1 MSAMMAA
8 CAADDSHDVQ
18 AENGDA
24 VVFMVRTPNSTTR
37 SFTYENKWTFGDKMA
52 ISEGPKVC
60 QYEPVLTEGSSS
72 ASGEQVTLKPS
83 SHESTSDFFSW
94 SPLVT
99 SRTFCGWYPYSDTPP
114 SSVAGATD
122 QRSDN
127 LGKPENRGTMTKT
140 EYNNLD
146 LLYAP
151 DVTVSYKRPVDLVF
165 YHQMCRIVV
174 TVNSTATKGSKPVTS
189 VTFGKN
195 NIAAGGTLTPG
206 YTGAEFSSALWSI
219 TQNTSVQMR
228 LVNVIAVDNPTT
240 IRQYTYECIVPPQ
253 SLAASEVLFQITTT
267 ATTASDN
274 TTTTTEYKPGDVYQ
288 DAPDFRAGYQYNFML
303 TLSRAG
309 LISISTVSVNNWA
322 TENVNGLTATVPDAG
337 Y

>member
-8 CAADDSHDVQ
+8 CAADDSHDMQV
-18 AENGDA
+18 ENGDA
-24 VVFMVRTPNSTTR
+24 VVFMVSTPNGVTR

-60 QYEPVLTEGSSS
+60 QYEPDLTEGSSS

-122 QRSDN
+122 QRSDTYYVD
-127 LGKPENRGTMTKT
+127 EANRGSMTKDQFDQ
-140 EYNNLD
+140 LD

-151 DVTVSYKRPVDLVF
+151 DITVGYKEQVNLEF
-165 YHQMCRIVV
+165 FHQMCRIVV
-174 TVNSTATKGSKPVTS
+174 TVNSLATKGAKPVTAI
-189 VTFGKN
+189 TFGKN
-195 NIAAGGTLTPG
+195 NVAAGGILTPG
-206 YTGAEFSSALWSI
+206 YTGASRAITASWSC
-219 TQNTSVQMR
+219 TKDQSVQMR
-228 LVNVIAVDNPTT
+228 LNKSNPLDA
-240 IRQYTYECIVPPQ
+240 QYTYECVVPPQ
-253 SLAASEVLFQITTT
+253 SLTRDQVVFQITTT
-267 ATTASDN
+267 ANN
-274 TTTTTEYKPGDVYQ
+274 TTTTTNYIPQNLYQ
-288 DAPDFRAGYQYNFML
+288 DAPDFKPGYQYNFML

-309 LISISTVSVNNWA
+309 MVNISTVQVSDWA
-322 TENVNGLTATVPDAG
+322 TSNVTGLTATVPDAG